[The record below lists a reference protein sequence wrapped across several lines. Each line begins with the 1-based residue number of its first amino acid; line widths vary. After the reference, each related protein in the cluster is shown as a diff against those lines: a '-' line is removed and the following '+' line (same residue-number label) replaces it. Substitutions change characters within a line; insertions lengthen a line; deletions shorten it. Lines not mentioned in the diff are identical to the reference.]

1 MQNNE
6 LIKWPFLKQTWGI
19 EFEKSDGM
27 YLYTK
32 EGQKILDAAGGAIVS
47 NIGYGREDVAEA
59 VADAVKNNSY
69 ILPPFLTPEREAL
82 LDELREYWLPPHLSR
97 IHLSSGGSEANESAV
112 KLAIQYQASRGKP
125 EKNIILTRSLSYHG
139 TTLNMSGISGHVAR
153 KRGLESYVP
162 EPRTIETPYPLRCP
176 LGSFHPDAKDYY
188 LDNLRETIKTLGA
201 NKIAALL
208 MEPINGSSGG
218 AISPPEGYWLEAE
231 EILKE
236 NDILLIAD
244 EVMTGFGRVGVDFA
258 SNMFGLKPDILVAGK
273 GMGGGYAAIGGT
285 YSTEEIA
292 DSIQKAG
299 YEVMFHTFAALPH
312 SCAASSKVLKILREE
327 ELCKRV
333 KPLGDKILKILNDN
347 LSQHPNIAEIRG
359 HGLLL
364 GIEIVKDKDTLE
376 PFSEEEKV
384 TNQIMQKGLQNGVF
398 LYPGGTGQFRDIICL
413 GPAFIINDDDINLMT
428 QVAIESIKEVTEKLM
443 N

>member
-1 MQNNE
+1 MQNEE

-162 EPRTIETPYPLRCP
+162 EPTTIETPYPLRCP

-218 AISPPEGYWLEAE
+218 AITPPEGYWLEAE

-244 EVMTGFGRVGVDFA
+244 EVMTGFGRVGADFA
-258 SNMFGLKPDILVAGK
+258 SNMYGLKPDILIAGK

-285 YSTEEIA
+285 YSTDKIA

-299 YEVMFHTFAALPH
+299 YEVMFHTFAALPQ
-312 SCAASSKVLKILREE
+312 SCAASSKVLEILRKE
-327 ELCKRV
+327 ELCERV
-333 KPLGDKILKILNDN
+333 KPMGDKVLKKLNQR
-347 LSQHPNIAEIRG
+347 LGQHPHVAEIRG

-428 QVAIESIKEVTEKLM
+428 QVAIESIKEVTKKLM